1 MVRPFLRSATALC
14 VYTAVSGRVPAS
26 VHDGDNSGLWLDG
39 GDELNL
45 IVFYNF

>member
-14 VYTAVSGRVPAS
+14 VYTAASGRVPAS

-39 GDELNL
+39 GDEMDL